1 MQKLINQDHSKLTK
15 RVDTARFGTFEYA
28 IGLDSQ
34 QILLALLR
42 VEDAH
47 ERFIASPL
55 SQVANQLEREVVVS
69 TVFGSN
75 TIEGGALSESETEA
89 ALQLD
94 SQQVKEIEQRRAI
107 NIKAAYDYA
116 QLQAVQT
123 GWVLSTAFILEV
135 HRLICQDLPHS
146 DNQPGVIRDNP
157 KDRVPMSVMMG
168 MAGVTNHRNTV
179 KMWFC
184 CLTI

>member
-1 MQKLINQDHSKLTK
+1 MQKLISQDYSNLSK
-15 RVDTARFGTFEYA
+15 RVKTDRFGSFEYA

-34 QILLALLR
+34 HILLALLR

-94 SQQVKEIEQRRAI
+94 PQQVKEIEQRRAI
-107 NIKAAYDYA
+107 NIKAAY
-116 QLQAVQT
+116 
-123 GWVLSTAFILEV
+123 
-135 HRLICQDLPHS
+135 
-146 DNQPGVIRDNP
+146 
-157 KDRVPMSVMMG
+157 
-168 MAGVTNHRNTV
+168 
-179 KMWFC
+179 
-184 CLTI
+184 